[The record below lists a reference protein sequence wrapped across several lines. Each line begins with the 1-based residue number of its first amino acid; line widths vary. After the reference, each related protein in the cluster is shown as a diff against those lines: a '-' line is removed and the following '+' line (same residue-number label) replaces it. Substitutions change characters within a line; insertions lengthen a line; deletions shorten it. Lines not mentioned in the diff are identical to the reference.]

1 MPWVYEPGRD
11 RKHKRNWR
19 HNYPGFVEVANSIVA
34 KCPHGMTLHEC
45 EHLLN
50 TDSIEYRPGDGL
62 TTILKE
68 FTTSEIKWCI
78 APRQLILASRITVFR
93 SFKIA

>member
-1 MPWVYEPGRD
+1 MNVNTYLTLIQL
-11 RKHKRNWR
+11 
-19 HNYPGFVEVANSIVA
+19 SIV
-34 KCPHGMTLHEC
+34 
-45 EHLLN
+45 
-50 TDSIEYRPGDGL
+50 PGDGL